1 MQRETIELE
10 HGCLEMFID
19 GGFMYLII
27 LGEYT
32 GKDAI
37 SVTKYLENLFD
48 EIGDPAIRVWDTR
61 NVPKDRFELITPN
74 INILFEWSRRR
85 RMERPDD
92 VVYVIN
98 DNSIK
103 DGTSGMYEPKA
114 FFNDFSIIVVKSI
127 DELPEN
133 IKERILFLKA

>member
-10 HGCLEMFID
+10 HGSLEMFID
-19 GGFMYLII
+19 GSFMYLNIF
-27 LGEYT
+27 GEYT

-48 EIGDPAIRVWDTR
+48 EIGDPAIRVWNTT
-61 NVPKDRFELITPN
+61 NLPEDRFELITPN
-74 INILFEWSRRR
+74 INILFEWSCRR

-98 DNSIK
+98 DNTIK
-103 DGTSGMYEPKA
+103 DGKSGMYEPKA
-114 FFNDFSIIVVKSI
+114 FFNDFSITVVKSI

-133 IKERILFLKA
+133 IKERIYAFKA